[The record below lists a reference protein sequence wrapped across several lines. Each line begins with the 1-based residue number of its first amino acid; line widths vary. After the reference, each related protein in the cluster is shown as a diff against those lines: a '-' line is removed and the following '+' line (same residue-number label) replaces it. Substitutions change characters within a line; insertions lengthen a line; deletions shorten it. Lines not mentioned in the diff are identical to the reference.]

1 MDVLVASS
9 PLVDQLA
16 RSIDVVRRISPGPRT
31 RRGQAKQKHLDEVV
45 GMARAA
51 IASGEI
57 ATVKA
62 ALSSLDFLSLELCE
76 E

>member
-1 MDVLVASS
+1 MDVLLASS

-16 RSIDVVRRISPGPRT
+16 RSIDVVCRIRLEPHT
-31 RRGQAKQKHLDEVV
+31 RRGQAKQKHLEEVV
-45 GMARAA
+45 GIARAA
-51 IASGEI
+51 IASGEV
-57 ATVKA
+57 ATMKA